1 MDDTNPA
8 TTQLPPFSNI
18 SQPPGNGWLGALK
31 LDFAG
36 QDERSYLAKRQHQ
49 GPLVIQKT
57 LHPEGSDICH
67 GIIVHPPGGVAGGD
81 RLLLDVSLADKAN
94 VLLTTPGAGKWYK
107 ANQQTASQHINIVIA
122 QNSCM
127 EWLPQENILFDGAR
141 VNFSTAITLDSGA
154 AYAGW
159 DVVCLGRQ
167 ARGESW
173 QEGALRQVLSI
184 RRNGKLIWNERTYL
198 TPQSCIMQSLMG
210 LRGNV
215 VSGGLVVAAGSVPA
229 SIVDACKD
237 VAVSKDAQCGV
248 TALPEIF
255 SARYIGLSSQEA
267 RQYFERLWMLLRPWY
282 GQREANR
289 PRIWNT

>member
-8 TTQLPPFSNI
+8 SPQLSPFSNV
-18 SQPPGNGWLGALK
+18 SQPPGSGWLGALK
-31 LDFAG
+31 LDFAH
-36 QDERSYLAKRQHQ
+36 QDERSFLAKRQHQ

-57 LHPEGSDICH
+57 LHPEGPDICH

-81 RLLLDVSLADKAN
+81 RLLLDVKLDNHSN

-107 ANQQTASQHINIVIA
+107 ANQQVASQHINITIGQDA
-122 QNSCM
+122 HM
-127 EWLPQENILFDGAR
+127 EWLPQENILFDGAK
-141 VNFSTAITLDSGA
+141 VNFLTQITLDSGA

-159 DVVCLGRQ
+159 DIVCLGRQ
-167 ARGESW
+167 AKGETW
-173 QEGALRQVLSI
+173 QEGTLRQALAI
-184 RRNGKLIWNERTYL
+184 RRNGKLVWNERTYL
-198 TPQSCIMQSLMG
+198 TPQSRVMQSLMG

-215 VSGGLVVAAGSVPA
+215 ISGGFVVTAGAVPA
-229 SIVDACKD
+229 SIVDACR
-237 VAVSKDAQCGV
+237 ALGVSKDAQCGV

-255 SARYIGLSSQEA
+255 SARYIGQSSQEA

-282 GQREANR
+282 GQREANK